1 MRTKISL
8 RAAYSGIALLCM
20 PPASG
25 AFTGTPRVAGHSPRG
40 AQAGS
45 VVEVEFTGS
54 GLKETRGFLPLTTDK
69 LKLKRIGP
77 ETVPEPAAETP
88 PEDRNERREWERR
101 QQRAKQ
107 ARDERAKEFAT
118 GARQVLLLEV
128 AADCPPGRHA
138 FRVQTNEG
146 LADVVTFWV
155 SRYPHASEKEVA
167 DTARTETNGTRET
180 AEPLMLNQTLQG
192 VLNGGD
198 ADVYR
203 IDMKKGARLAAE
215 LEAERLCS
223 SDREDGFE
231 AELVV
236 HDATGNVLARADDTA
251 LLLTDPWLEVTAPA
265 DGPLYITVKPLLP
278 AADSRRVPYRLHAGS
293 FVRPAWVYPAG
304 GPPGALEITL
314 ADGSKQK
321 VTLPAANTPDP
332 ALEAD
337 LFTAGAA
344 TLQWR
349 ASPETPAPN
358 MLRVFPGPNVMEAE
372 PNDAPD
378 AATSAAV
385 DGPVAL
391 NGVLSKAGDRDHF
404 RFRAKKG
411 DKLLVRLFGQAIGS
425 PMDAKLTVSPAP
437 GLKDKTERAD
447 DSSDT
452 DLGVFD
458 GGTMREKLDPVVS
471 MTASADGE
479 YVVTVDDSRGSGGP
493 DFIYRVE
500 IAPAQSGM
508 LLSLAPLDRN
518 TRLIRS
524 AVTAGRGNRTVA
536 TILTR
541 PLPGPRAEGELRLT
555 AHGLP
560 QGVKMLCDPFK
571 ADQGRIP
578 VIFEAAADAPVAC
591 ANVRLE
597 VTTADGKPV
606 HTLFRHTLPLVT
618 QNNDPFHILTLQTL
632 AVAVAEEVPFQLEVA
647 PPPGALAKNG
657 ETELEVTVKRAE
669 GWKEE
674 IELIIDLPPAGIVGA
689 QGLTVP
695 PGKEKVSFRLAADGN
710 ARPGTFPIVVTGRNK
725 SGDGRTG
732 AGKVFAASSFI
743 PVEIADPWVRL
754 KFSRCAIERGQKA
767 TLTATV
773 ERLRDAPGKATL
785 NLLRLPKGLTLTS
798 QPTLT
803 GDKVVFELEAAPDA
817 LVGSYSGISAEVSVE
832 KDGRSLK
839 QLAGYAALRID
850 PARVAVTR

>member
-1 MRTKISL
+1 MRTTFSL
-8 RAAYSGIALLCM
+8 RTACSGLALLCIS
-20 PPASG
+20 PAFA

-40 AQAGS
+40 SQAGS

-54 GLKETRGFLPLTTDK
+54 GLKDTRGFLPLTTDK
-69 LKLKRIGP
+69 LVLKRIGP
-77 ETVPEPAAETP
+77 GPVAEPAPETP

-101 QQRAKQ
+101 QQKAKQ
-107 ARDERAKEFAT
+107 ARDERAKEFST
-118 GARQVLLLEV
+118 GARQILQLEV

-146 LADVVTFWV
+146 LADVATFWV
-155 SRYPHASEKEVA
+155 SRYPHAAEKEVA
-167 DTARTETNGTRET
+167 DTTRAETNGTRET

-198 ADVYR
+198 ADMFR
-203 IDMKKGARLAAE
+203 IEMKKGARLAVE

-236 HDATGNVLARADDTA
+236 HDAAGKELARADDTP

-304 GPPGALEITL
+304 GPAGALEITL
-314 ADGSKQK
+314 ADGTKQT
-321 VTLPAANTPDP
+321 VTLPAADAADAAVEP
-332 ALEAD
+332 D

-344 TLQWR
+344 TWQWR

-358 MLRVFPGPNVMEAE
+358 MLRVFPGPNVLETE
-372 PNDAPD
+372 PNDKPETAT
-378 AATSAAV
+378 AASV

-391 NGVLSKAGDRDHF
+391 NGVLSGPGDRDHF
-404 RFRAKKG
+404 RFRAKK
-411 DKLLVRLFGQAIGS
+411 DDRLLVRLFAQGIGS
-425 PMDAKLTVSPAP
+425 PMDAKLTVAPAP

-447 DSSDT
+447 DSGDT
-452 DLGVFD
+452 DLGIFD

-471 MTASADGE
+471 MTAPADGE
-479 YVVTVDDSRGSGGP
+479 YIVTVEDSRGSGAP
-493 DFIYRVE
+493 EFIYRVE

-508 LLSLAPLDRN
+508 LLSLAPVDRN

-541 PLPGPRAEGELRLT
+541 PLPGPRVEGELRLT

-560 QGVKMLCDPFK
+560 QGMKMLCDPFK

-591 ANVRLE
+591 AKVRLE

-632 AVAVAEEVPFQLEVA
+632 AVAVAEQVPFSLEVA

-657 ETELEVTVKRAE
+657 ETELEVTVKRAD
-669 GWKEE
+669 GWNEAV
-674 IELIIDLPPAGIVGA
+674 ELIIDLPPAGIVGA

-695 PGKEKVSFRLAADGN
+695 PGKDKISFRLAADGN

-732 AGKVFAASSFI
+732 AGKIFAASSFI
-743 PVEIADPWVRL
+743 PVEVADPWVRL

-773 ERLRDAPGKATL
+773 ERLRDPPGAATL
-785 NLLRLPKGLTLTS
+785 NLLRLPKGVTLTS
-798 QPTLT
+798 QPALT
-803 GDKVVFELEAAPDA
+803 GDKVVFELEAASDA
-817 LVGSYSGISAEVSVE
+817 LVGSYTGISAEVTVE
-832 KDGRSLK
+832 KDGRSVK
-839 QLAGYAALRID
+839 QLAGYASLRID
-850 PARVAVTR
+850 PARVAGTR